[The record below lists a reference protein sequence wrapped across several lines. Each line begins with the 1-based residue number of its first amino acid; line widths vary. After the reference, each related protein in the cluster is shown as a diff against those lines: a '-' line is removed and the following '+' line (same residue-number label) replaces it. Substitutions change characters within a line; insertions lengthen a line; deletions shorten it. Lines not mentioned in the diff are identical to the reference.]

1 MRPKKT
7 PKDCTPVPDWVF
19 TSSRF
24 SAGYDRMTFVA
35 LLFCADANGVCSPSV
50 AQLAKMVKF
59 STGTVAKALDRLES
73 SALIARHSAYD
84 EYGGR
89 TSNVYRIALAADEQ
103 VGEETQR

>member
-1 MRPKKT
+1 MKGKNQS
-7 PKDCTPVPDWVF
+7 KDCTPVPDWVF

-24 SAGYDRMTFVA
+24 STGYDRMTFVA
-35 LLFCADANGVCSPSV
+35 LLSCADANGVCSPSV

-59 STGTVAKALDRLES
+59 SRNTVAKALDRLES
-73 SALIARHSAYD
+73 SALIARHPAYD
-84 EYGGR
+84 EYGRR